1 MGHKGACYFGAHRKM
16 IRKRQTVSTTPSH
29 HLSVS
34 LRPCS
39 GHQFG
44 ASPASPSG
52 RHPDGPARGPS
63 PATAATAGVLAVP
76 ARSAVVLP
84 GPGRRGGGFGPRAA
98 AAAGAADP
106 EAEAADPAADPHR
119 RVPAA
124 ARAAVPAARGPAAG
138 TH

>member
-1 MGHKGACYFGAHRKM
+1 MGRKGTGYFGALWKM
-16 IRKRQTVSTTPSH
+16 IRKKDRQCRQPPH
-29 HLSVS
+29 HPSVS

-39 GHQFG
+39 GHQLC
-44 ASPASPSG
+44 ASPASPPG
-52 RHPDGPARGPS
+52 RHPNGPTRGPS
-63 PATAATAGVLAVP
+63 PATAAAAGVLAVP

-84 GPGRRGGGFGPRAA
+84 GPGRRGGGLGPRAA

>member
-1 MGHKGACYFGAHRKM
+1 M
-16 IRKRQTVSTTPSH
+16 STAPSH
-29 HLSVS
+29 HLSVF

-39 GHQFG
+39 GHQLG
-44 ASPASPSG
+44 ASPASPSS

-63 PATAATAGVLAVP
+63 PAAAAAAGVLDVP